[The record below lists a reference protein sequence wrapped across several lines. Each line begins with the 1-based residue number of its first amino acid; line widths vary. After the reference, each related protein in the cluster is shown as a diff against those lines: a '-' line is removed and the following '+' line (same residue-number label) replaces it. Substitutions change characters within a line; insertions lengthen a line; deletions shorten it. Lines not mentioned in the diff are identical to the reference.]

1 MKWSTDILM
10 LFGEW
15 FLLMV
20 MPLLIGLAIGWLV
33 WYRALRKREVEKE
46 VIEREL
52 NSCRN
57 EKEFI
62 SLSRS
67 EELQAMKLKLQKCRE
82 EKLAAIQVKDEA
94 MAELKES
101 LRLCEEAKV
110 VEPVDE
116 IPEAMDGLADAEAMA
131 DKPKV
136 EEDIELVDH
145 KQIEMFFE
153 NAFEKQLAEAS
164 KDIPVGYEDNLKEIS
179 GVGPKMEEMLKDFG
193 VRTFYQLSQF
203 DTEGMAVLD
212 EKIDG
217 FHGRVE
223 RDDWIGQAKILYEQL
238 EKEE

>member
-1 MKWSTDILM
+1 MKWSTDVLM

-15 FLLMV
+15 FLLMM
-20 MPLLIGLAIGWLV
+20 MPLLIGLVIGWLL

-46 VIEREL
+46 TIKREL
-52 NSCRN
+52 DHCRN
-57 EKEFI
+57 EKESI

-67 EELQAMKLKLQKCRE
+67 EELQAMKLKLQQCRE
-82 EKLAAIQVKDEA
+82 ENLAAIQVKDEA

-110 VEPVDE
+110 AVSVDE
-116 IPEAMDGLADAEAMA
+116 LPEAMGGLADAEAMA
-131 DKPKV
+131 DRPKV

-164 KDIPVGYEDNLKEIS
+164 MDIPIDYEDDLKQIS
-179 GVGPKMEEMLKDFG
+179 GVGPKMEEMLKDLG
-193 VRTFYQLSQF
+193 IRTFYQLSQF
-203 DTEGMAVLD
+203 DTEGMAVLN

-223 RDDWIGQAKILYEQL
+223 RDDWIGQAKRLYEQL